1 MFSMGTLNSIKG
13 VFDVWNSTGISFIS
27 NENNAMGFFAIRAGY
42 QAGVKSG
49 ISGGTGQGL
58 EG

>member
-1 MFSMGTLNSIKG
+1 MGTLNNIKG
-13 VFDVWNSTGISFIS
+13 VFDGWNSTGISFIS